1 MGDPG
6 TIRLAA
12 IQASPVLLDREAS
25 TEKACALIR
34 QAGEAGATLAAFG
47 ETWLPGYP
55 WFITQ
60 ARSRL
65 MSDARQ
71 AYLDQAVIIGGADT
85 DRLSAAAAA
94 AGTDVVIGVAELDP
108 DTRGTVYCSLLFISA
123 EGTILGRHRKLKP
136 SDAERRVWGEG
147 DGSGIAVYERPY
159 ARISGL
165 NCWEHRML
173 LPQYCLT
180 AMGTQI
186 HVAAWP
192 DIYGAQSELL
202 STAFAVQSNCYV
214 VAAGGIGGA
223 DDVTPRFRDLEPPQ
237 FTGES
242 IIVSPAGEVIARAT
256 RGEEAILLADVDLGA
271 VSRSKSYSD
280 IAGHYARPDVFD
292 VRLNRQP
299 KRSLHELLTWDE

>member
-1 MGDPG
+1 MSDPS

-12 IQASPVLLDREAS
+12 IQAAPVLLDREAS
-25 TEKACALIR
+25 TTKACDLIR
-34 QAGEAGATLAAFG
+34 LAGEAGASLAAFG

-71 AYLDQAVIIGGADT
+71 AYIEQAVIVGGPET
-85 DRLSAAAAA
+85 DRLCEAAAS

-108 DTRGTVYCSLLFISA
+108 DTTGTVYCTLLFISA

-147 DGSGIAVYERPY
+147 DGSGITVYQRPY

-186 HVAAWP
+186 HIAAWP

-214 VAAGGIGGA
+214 IGAGGIGGA
-223 DDVTPRFRDLEPPQ
+223 DDVTPRFRGLEPPQ

-242 IIVSPAGEVIARAT
+242 IIVSPTGEVISRAN
-256 RGEEAILLADVDLGA
+256 RGEEAILLADINLGA
-271 VSRSKSYSD
+271 VTRSKSYSD

-292 VRLNRQP
+292 VRINRQP
-299 KRSLHELLTWDE
+299 KRSLREFTAHD